1 MSSQTAAEAIASG
14 SVAES
19 DEVGGVARAQLRS
32 IIERIERLEEEKKA
46 LADDIKEIYA
56 EAKANGYD
64 VKTLRKVVALRKKNQ
79 HERQEE
85 EALLETYLSALGM

>member
-1 MSSQTAAEAIASG
+1 MSTAEAQEDKI
-14 SVAES
+14 
-19 DEVGGVARAQLRS
+19 DGVARAQLRS
-32 IIERIERLEEEKKA
+32 IVERIERLEEEKKA